1 MSQNA
6 QARALAIG
14 ATAALLTVGGIYF
27 GSGQLE
33 HFDPALFWYAIASVL
48 AAFAVGYRFTL
59 WASRPPSRMYFK
71 RALQMLLRSG
81 PKYAAAKAP
90 SAEVEIAKSAAVN
103 FGAQNFIRKRSY
115 FRWIMHLCL
124 SGGCTLAFAVTF
136 PLVFGWIHFG
146 TPLDDAE
153 TYQVIAFGITVDT
166 FSIHS
171 VKAFLAFNA
180 LNIAAVFVLIGLVMA
195 GYRRL
200 TDAGERAVQTFYEDI
215 LPLILIAAVTVT
227 GIALTISYKFFDGLY
242 HGSMV
247 WIHLITVVALIFY
260 IPFGKLFHMFQR
272 SCALAVTAYKKKG
285 GAEAQAKCLVTG
297 EDYAPQ
303 RHVDDL
309 KIVLDQLGFNYRY
322 TTEDGQ
328 EVHYQDISPKGR
340 RRLIALNQGKALK
353 R

>member
-1 MSQNA
+1 
-6 QARALAIG
+6 
-14 ATAALLTVGGIYF
+14 
-27 GSGQLE
+27 
-33 HFDPALFWYAIASVL
+33 
-48 AAFAVGYRFTL
+48 
-59 WASRPPSRMYFK
+59 
-71 RALQMLLRSG
+71 MLLRTG
-81 PKYAAAKAP
+81 PKYKAAKAP
-90 SAEVEIAKSAAVN
+90 SAEAEIAKSAAVN
-103 FGAQNFIRKRSY
+103 FAAQNFIRKRSY

-146 TPLDDAE
+146 TPLNDAE
-153 TYQVIAFGITVDT
+153 MYEVIVFGITVDS

-171 VKAFLAFNA
+171 IKAALAFNA
-180 LNIAAVFVLIGLVMA
+180 LNIAAGFVLIGLAMA
-195 GYRRL
+195 AYRRM

-227 GIALTISYKFFDGLY
+227 GIALTISYKFFEGLY
-242 HGSMV
+242 HGSFV
-247 WIHLITVVALIFY
+247 WIHLISVVALIFY

-272 SCALAVTAYKKKG
+272 SCALAVSAYKKKG
-285 GAEAQAKCLVTG
+285 ATEEQAKCLITG
-297 EDYAPQ
+297 EEYAPQ

-309 KIVLDQLGFNYRY
+309 KVVLDELGFNYRY
-322 TTEDGQ
+322 TNEDGQ